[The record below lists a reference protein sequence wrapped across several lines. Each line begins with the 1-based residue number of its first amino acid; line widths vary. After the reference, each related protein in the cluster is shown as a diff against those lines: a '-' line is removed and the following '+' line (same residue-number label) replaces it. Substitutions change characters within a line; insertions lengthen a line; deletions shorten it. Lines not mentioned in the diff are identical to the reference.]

1 MSQSPFAGMGYV
13 DGASTA
19 TLQREVPMPGLRS
32 PFAEALMEATRTDDE
47 QVYESLLNELQ
58 NETFDEAVE
67 ALVDEAAALDLTAPW
82 NEQGPTHLDA
92 WAKRV
97 TADTRQ
103 LLEHLE
109 NTFQDRTLESITDE
123 EIDLAAANFA
133 TAPFSPAV
141 EQLFGGIIGK
151 IKSGISKIAKTG
163 LAAVAKFTGISK
175 ITGILAKLAE
185 PLVKRVV
192 NLVVNRL
199 PANLRGPATEL
210 AQKLT
215 GKVATTAK
223 DLAADFDKRAA
234 GALTATND
242 AALDKAL
249 AAADA
254 AAGQGTDTVGELD
267 DARAKLAE
275 EFLSAPPNEPPT
287 VQIEQFIPAV
297 MAAMPL
303 IRTAAKFI
311 GQDRIRRLVAGP
323 VAAFIARFVG
333 QEKAKALAPHIAAQG
348 LKLLGLEHD
357 DRALVGAEALVTT
370 IEETVRDVLTLPE
383 SALADDLRVAA
394 EVQEAFAEAAA
405 RNLPANLLR
414 SDLETADEEAESGRW
429 VLMPRKARPRYR
441 YRTYSHP
448 IVVRVSR
455 PTARLIVFA
464 DGETLEDR
472 LLDEGTTS
480 WPTEADVRLYET
492 IPGTQ
497 LGHLAAAESE
507 DEALS
512 TYEFGELTPTTAGL
526 LLNAPSLGRHPGPG
540 GIGRRLFRIAGPWR
554 RPRRRRRRLGVRLV
568 LDAAQPVLRVHL
580 RIGERAAHTIAGL
593 LDQNAHA
600 QVVATVRQLL
610 GPNARKALADRLA
623 RLAALSQST
632 PEQRKTMADAVA
644 EAMLAALAKE
654 LPQVG
659 ATLAQAAKDPATGI
673 TVTFAVPFADKA
685 ALLAGTPGTPTVT
698 IRPGYH
704 GD

>member
-19 TLQREVPMPGLRS
+19 TLQREMPGLRS
-32 PFAEALMEATRTDDE
+32 PFAEALMETHDE
-47 QVYESLLNELQ
+47 QGYESLLNELQ

-67 ALVDEAAALDLTAPW
+67 ALVDEAAALELVSPW
-82 NEQGPTHLDA
+82 NEQGPTHLNA
-92 WAKRV
+92 WAARV
-97 TADTRQ
+97 TADTNQ
-103 LLEHLE
+103 FLQHLEH
-109 NTFQDRTLESITDE
+109 TFQDRTLESIE
-123 EIDLAAANFA
+123 EAEIDLAAANFA
-133 TAPFSPAV
+133 TAPFSPAT
-141 EQLFGGIIGK
+141 EQLFGGILK
-151 IKSGISKIAKTG
+151 KLKSGVTSLAKKG
-163 LAAVAKFTGISK
+163 LAAVAKFTGIAK

-192 NLVVNRL
+192 NLVLNRL

-223 DLAADFDKRAA
+223 DLAADFDQRAA
-234 GALTATND
+234 GAMTATND

-254 AAGQGTDTVGELD
+254 AAGAGTDSELD
-267 DARAKLAE
+267 DARARLAE
-275 EFLSAPPNEPPT
+275 HFLSAEPNEPPT

-303 IRTAAKFI
+303 IRTAAKLI

-323 VAAFIARFVG
+323 VATFVTRFVG

-348 LKLLGLEHD
+348 LKLLGLEYD

-370 IEETVRDVLTLPE
+370 IEETVRDVLTLPAE
-383 SALADDLRVAA
+383 ALADDLRVAA

-414 SDLETADEEAESGRW
+414 TDLESADEETEAGRW

-448 IVVRVSR
+448 LVVRVSR

-480 WPTEADVRLYET
+480 WPTEAEIRVYET

-497 LGHLAAAESE
+497 LGHLAAESE
-507 DEALS
+507 ETLS

-526 LLNAPSLGRHPGPG
+526 LLNNPRLGRLPGPG
-540 GIGRRLFRIAGPWR
+540 GVGRRLFRLAGPWH
-554 RPRRRRRRLGVRLV
+554 RPRRRRRRIGLRLV

-580 RIGERAAHTIAGL
+580 RIGERAAHAIAGQL
-593 LDQNAHA
+593 EQNAHA

-610 GPNARKALADRLA
+610 GPNARKSLAERLA
-623 RLAALSQST
+623 LKQST
-632 PEQRKTMADAVA
+632 PEQRKALAEAVA

-659 ATLAQAAKDPATGI
+659 ATLAQAAKDPASGI
-673 TVTFAVPFADKA
+673 TITFAVPFADQA
-685 ALLAGTPGTPTVT
+685 ALQAATPGTPTVT
-698 IRPGYH
+698 IRPGH
-704 GD
+704 HSD

>member
-13 DGASTA
+13 DGAPTA

-32 PFAEALMEATRTDDE
+32 PFAEALMETRDDNE
-47 QVYESLLNELQ
+47 QAYESLLNELQ

-67 ALVDEAAALDLTAPW
+67 ALVDEAAALDLVSPW
-82 NEQGPTHLDA
+82 NEQGPTHLNA
-92 WAKRV
+92 WAARV
-97 TADTRQ
+97 TADTNHF
-103 LLEHLE
+103 LEHLE
-109 NTFQDRTLESITDE
+109 HTFQDRTLESITEE
-123 EIDLAAANFA
+123 EIDRAAANFA

-141 EQLFGGIIGK
+141 EQLFGGILK
-151 IKSGISKIAKTG
+151 KLKSGVTSLAKKG
-163 LAAVAKFTGISK
+163 LAVVAKFTGIAK
-175 ITGILAKLAE
+175 LTGILGKLAE

-199 PANLRGPATEL
+199 PASLKGPATEL
-210 AQKLT
+210 ARKLT

-223 DLAADFDKRAA
+223 DLAADFDQRAA

-242 AALDKAL
+242 AALDTAL
-249 AAADA
+249 ADADA
-254 AAGQGTDTVGELD
+254 AAAQGTESELD
-267 DARAKLAE
+267 DARAKLAD

-303 IRTAAKFI
+303 IKTAAKLI

-323 VAAFIARFVG
+323 VATFVARFVG

-348 LKLLGLEHD
+348 LKLLGLEYD
-357 DRALVGAEALVTT
+357 DRPLVGAEALVTT
-370 IEETVRDVLTLPE
+370 IEETVRDVLTLPAE
-383 SALADDLRVAA
+383 ALADDLRVAA

-414 SDLETADEEAESGRW
+414 TDLESADEEAEAGRW

-448 IVVRVSR
+448 LVVRVSR

-480 WPTEADVRLYET
+480 WPTEAEIRVYET

-497 LGHLAAAESE
+497 LGHLAAESE
-507 DEALS
+507 ETLS

-526 LLNAPSLGRHPGPG
+526 LLNNPRLGRLPGPG
-540 GIGRRLFRIAGPWR
+540 GVGRRLFRLAGPWH
-554 RPRRRRRRLGVRLV
+554 RPRRRRRRIGLRLV

-580 RIGERAAHTIAGL
+580 RIGERAAHAIAGQL
-593 LDQNAHA
+593 EQNAHA

-610 GPNARKALADRLA
+610 GPNARKSLAERLA
-623 RLAALSQST
+623 RPTALRQST
-632 PEQRKTMADAVA
+632 PDQRKAMADAVA

-654 LPQVG
+654 LPQAG
-659 ATLAQAAKDPATGI
+659 ATLAQAAKDPASGI
-673 TVTFAVPFADKA
+673 TITFAVPFADQA
-685 ALLAGTPGTPTVT
+685 ALQAATPGTPTVT
-698 IRPGYH
+698 IRPGH
-704 GD
+704 HSD